1 MATRSYAV
9 TMDDR
14 RFLTVR
20 ADNARTLDFHIEFYC
35 VEDGEEIFVAMFS
48 LSDVNN
54 VIELDAVS
62 EDSREGDDLQD
73 EGE

>member
-1 MATRSYAV
+1 MATRSYTV
-9 TMDDR
+9 TTDDR

-20 ADNARTLDFHIEFYC
+20 ADNARILDFHIEFYC
-35 VEDGEEIFVAMFS
+35 VEDGEEVFVAMFS

-54 VIELDAVS
+54 VVDMDAVS
-62 EDSREGDDLQD
+62 EYSREGDDLQD

>member
-1 MATRSYAV
+1 MATRSYTV
-9 TMDDR
+9 TMDDQ

-35 VEDGEEIFVAMFS
+35 VEDDDEVFVAMFS

-54 VIELDAVS
+54 VIDLEAVS
-62 EDSREGDDLQD
+62 EYSREGDDQQE
-73 EGE
+73 EG